1 MVLSVHYWKLR
12 IRMVAGDQNTNETR
26 AWRSCVR
33 WRPGI
38 AAALFL
44 FAAGACLGSY
54 SYRQTFDTQGNPLG
68 ALLPEFSPAVLF
80 ASGHG
85 MIIPEDLEVPALE
98 AFLSLDAATFD
109 PVSLPQEIPG
119 SHLFFSDQSSFA
131 QSHWLLFYSM
141 GWCWRIFGISH
152 ASLQYLCALF
162 YGFAAVALYF
172 VFRLGMGRMT
182 SVAGALM
189 VLLLPPFLGVAPLL
203 RDFSKAPFILLFIA
217 LAGNVLKQRGTG
229 RTLLQYS
236 MLLGVVV
243 GIGYGFRQDML
254 ICVPVLL
261 ATLLFAPLHGNWR
274 FLYRVSALAL
284 AVGIFVLTALPS
296 LTGVRSDSGSVSTHT
311 LFQGLSRQAE
321 QEMGFGDAPYD
332 LLLHPF
338 DTEVHAV
345 VNAHAR
351 MRGVTG
357 PMDFYLSPLYGS
369 SGRHLFF
376 EWARTFPADLYAR
389 GLASI
394 ETTARLSSLATEYHA
409 YEPFAGSAL
418 GRKLEPWHGWYHRW
432 IERYG
437 LLFILAAL
445 FVVAMKSICLALGM
459 LLLMGWFM
467 AYPNLLFEVRHAFH
481 LSFVTLWALLFL
493 IDNGV
498 HSIVCCS
505 GISSLKERQSEL
517 IRTAKVVCG
526 VFLGLGIGAFALLL
540 VLRGVQ
546 GSNVSQLA
554 GRYQDAILDPVDTVV
569 EAADY
574 RTLVKP
580 LQKLPGLRESWNLR
594 LGDVA
599 AEYLMLEF
607 APVAYPIPMTVR
619 YQSGR
624 GPDFTRQIIVPAS
637 GHTDA
642 PTYYYFPVY
651 EMANYMPVEFA
662 LIKHRFSNTPLANL
676 LVHHLGTNRFMG
688 IELFADDVP
697 LLKGMY
703 RVTDREKIP
712 WLLYLHAQPGNGIEP
727 GHKKMRIEKEL
738 KAVPVELRL
747 WIKGDVE
754 AAALAYLDL
763 LNRFPGQESFVHRAT
778 ALIAAVADVEKRADM
793 LCRLARSIPSL
804 AGEIARQLAA
814 MGDDYR
820 QQKHFEQAEAKY
832 MQALMLSP
840 QDRGYQVKLADSLL
854 AREEFDQALN
864 HYRAILM
871 VAPESPY
878 SAAQFDNICAK
889 LDKMSELS
897 QFWEALHEKYPEAA
911 VPALR
916 LARDFERHGRLAEA
930 LELYTRVEMLHP
942 DNGEAILRRG
952 IAVAIMEGY
961 AKGRVMMDKALE
973 LAPELRPELV
983 AGLTRIATHY
993 TETGAHSFAEAIYRE
1008 VMELAPDDG
1017 WHKVRYGEALLA
1029 QENYVKA
1036 GEVFVSIL
1044 ERAPESPYSAHK
1056 LNEVFQKRAVPNERI
1071 AFWES
1076 LCKQHPDAY
1085 IPALQ
1090 YAIALEDMGEY
1101 DKALAQLRALHKA
1114 HPEQQE
1120 ALLRLG
1126 MLTAR
1131 MGDYEEGRTMMEAA
1145 VKSDASLASLYTAL
1159 LTQLAEYFL
1168 ENKDADRAST
1178 LFAALL
1184 EANATNDFLKTRLAE
1199 SLILQQRYEDAL
1211 IHCRELML
1219 KTPENS
1225 YIADLIDSIYVED
1238 TLGFKRAMTW
1248 QSLCAV
1254 LPESVLP
1261 LLRYGAALEAQEG
1274 GWKVARDVYSQ
1285 ALGHAPENTTLQL
1298 RYGILTALLDGYEK
1312 GRAVMDEAIQKSPE
1326 LSPEMASGLVR
1337 IAVKASGE
1345 NRYEQAESLYREAI
1359 AFAPEDYA
1367 YHLHLAAF
1375 LLKQERWEDARD
1387 LLCIILNANPESPL
1401 SARLLDNTYEKDN
1414 NNKKRLEM
1422 WREIVKAN
1430 PEAQV
1435 PLYHLGLA
1443 YEACDMQQEAL
1454 DTYKKILE
1462 LNSEH
1467 TEAQEAIKR
1476 VEEKPL

>member
-1 MVLSVHYWKLR
+1 
-12 IRMVAGDQNTNETR
+12 MVAGDQNTNETR

-44 FAAGACLGSY
+44 FAVGACLGSY
-54 SYRQTFDTQGNPLG
+54 SYRQTFEAQGNPMG
-68 ALLPEFSPAVLF
+68 ALLPEFRPAVLF
-80 ASGHG
+80 ASGRG
-85 MIIPEDLEVPALE
+85 MIIPEELDVPALE
-98 AFLSLDAATFD
+98 AFLSLDTATFD
-109 PVSLPQEIPG
+109 PVSLPHEIPG
-119 SHLFFSDQSSFA
+119 SHLFCSAQSSFA

-152 ASLQYLCALF
+152 SSLQYLCALF
-162 YGFAAVALYF
+162 YGFAAVALHL

-182 SVAGALM
+182 SIVGALM

-217 LAGNVLKQRGTG
+217 LAGNVLKQRGSG

-311 LFQGLSRQAE
+311 LFQGLSRQTE

-369 SGRHLFF
+369 SGRQLFF
-376 EWARTFPADLYAR
+376 EWARAFPADLFAR

-394 ETTARLSSLATEYHA
+394 ETTARLSSLATEYHS

-418 GRKLEPWHGWYHRW
+418 GRKLEPWHDWYHRW
-432 IERYG
+432 IDRYG

-445 FVVAMKSICLALGM
+445 FVVAMKSIYLALGM
-459 LLLMGWFM
+459 LLIMGWFM

-481 LSFVTLWALLFL
+481 LSFVTLWAVLFL
-493 IDNGV
+493 VSNGV
-498 HSIVCCS
+498 HRIFCCS
-505 GISSLKERQSEL
+505 GISTLKEKRSEL
-517 IRTAKVVCG
+517 SRAAKVAGG
-526 VFLGLGIGAFALLL
+526 VFLGLGIGAFAVLL

-546 GSNVSQLA
+546 GSNVSHLS

-569 EAADY
+569 ESADY
-574 RTLVKP
+574 RALVRP
-580 LQKLPGLRESWNLR
+580 AQQLPGLRESWNLR

-599 AEYLMLEF
+599 AEYLALEF
-607 APVAYPIPMTVR
+607 ASVSYPIPVTIR
-619 YQSGR
+619 YQPGR
-624 GPDFTRQIIVPAS
+624 GPDFTRQVIVPAS
-637 GHTDA
+637 GHMDA

-676 LVHHLGTNRFMG
+676 LVHHLGTNRFVG
-688 IELFADDVP
+688 IELYADDVP

-703 RVTDREKIP
+703 RVIDREKIP
-712 WLLYLHAQPGNGIEP
+712 WLLYLHTQPGNSIEP
-727 GHKKMRIEKEL
+727 GHKKMRMEKEL

-747 WIKGDVE
+747 WMTGNVE

-763 LNRFPGQESFVHRAT
+763 LNRFPGQASFAHRAT
-778 ALIAAVADVEKRADM
+778 VLIAAVADVEKRSDM
-793 LCRLARSIPSL
+793 LCRLARSIPAW

-820 QQKHFEQAEAKY
+820 QKKHFEQAEAKY

-889 LDKMSELS
+889 LDRMSELT
-897 QFWEALHEKYPEAA
+897 QFWEALHKKYPEAA

-916 LARDFERHGRLAEA
+916 LARDFDRHGRFAEA
-930 LELYTRVEMLHP
+930 LELYTRVEALHP

-1017 WHKVRYGEALLA
+1017 WHKVRYGEALMA
-1029 QENYVKA
+1029 QENYEKA
-1036 GEVFVSIL
+1036 GEVFLDIL
-1044 ERAPESPYSAHK
+1044 DGAPESPFSAHK
-1056 LNEVFQKRAVPNERI
+1056 LDEVFTKTNAQEQRSDTWK
-1071 AFWES
+1071 S
-1076 LCKQHPDAY
+1076 LCKQYPDAY
-1085 IPALQ
+1085 VPALH
-1090 YAIALEDMGEY
+1090 YAIALQDRGEY
-1101 DKALAQLRALHKA
+1101 DKALGQLRALHEA
-1114 HPEQQE
+1114 HPEQHE
-1120 ALLRLG
+1120 AALRLG
-1126 MLTAR
+1126 TLIAR
-1131 MGDYEEGRTMMEAA
+1131 MEDYEKGHAMMEGA
-1145 VKSDASLASLYTAL
+1145 VKNDASLASLYAAL

-1168 ENKDADRAST
+1168 EHKEADRAST
-1178 LFAALL
+1178 LFTALL
-1184 EANATNDFLKTRLAE
+1184 EENAANDFLKTRLAE

-1219 KTPENS
+1219 KAPENS
-1225 YIADLIDSIYVED
+1225 YIADLIDSIYAED
-1238 TLGFKRAMTW
+1238 TLGFKRALTW
-1248 QSLCAV
+1248 QSICEA

-1261 LLRYGAALEAQEG
+1261 FLRYGAALEVQKG
-1274 GWKVARDVYSQ
+1274 GWKEAREVYFQ
-1285 ALGHAPENTTLQL
+1285 ALGHAPENATLQL
-1298 RYGILTALLDGYEK
+1298 RYGILTALLEDYEK
-1312 GRAVMDEAIQKSPE
+1312 GRALMDDAVQKSTD
-1326 LSPEMASGLVR
+1326 LSPEMAAGLVR
-1337 IAVKASGE
+1337 IAEKASE
-1345 NRYEQAESLYREAI
+1345 EKMYEQAESLYREAI
-1359 AFAPEDYA
+1359 TFAPEDYA
-1367 YHLHLAAF
+1367 YHLHLAKF

-1387 LLCIILNANPESPL
+1387 LFLIILKANPESPL
-1401 SARLLDNTYEKDN
+1401 SACLLDSTYEKGG
-1414 NNKKRLEM
+1414 NNKKRLEA
-1422 WREIVKAN
+1422 WQEIVEAN

-1435 PLYHLGLA
+1435 PQYHLGLA
-1443 YEACDMQQEAL
+1443 YEACEMRPEAL
-1454 DTYKKILE
+1454 DTYEKILDI
-1462 LNSEH
+1462 NPEH
-1467 TEAQEAIKR
+1467 TTAKQAINRLK
-1476 VEEKPL
+1476 EKT